1 MASAQLRWFLVASL
15 HVVATAVAVES
26 QAVEVQPGGA
36 VLLRTEKSETNQPI
50 ATCKGQFAGPVGRDT
65 ASPFWKMN
73 LVVALPMPTAR
84 PRLAC
89 SAPLLKADA
98 KDRAL
103 QVHATRLEVP
113 SQRTLRQCARSD
125 TLDATVTVLL
135 LLSSKHWGTCTQRMA
150 PSSHG
155 LDALGSLHL
164 QPIQTGFF
172 SFDPEKL
179 LCAGGGPWY
188 DCRLNKWGDH
198 VVACEKWCGMP
209 PLIPLFW
216 LKSMFT
222 DCKFTNTHPDDDG
235 FFKLPFPDIG
245 GLIKAKMALLSPL
258 KFEPWRGWP
267 IREEDPMKFDPNG
280 GLPDDSTREITKICC
295 QKPTKKCITIGEPT
309 VVVRALP
316 AAAATLFADEG
327 LLTVQRHQSGAAK
340 KERRLRGRGRDA
352 QREAQEF
359 L

>member
-50 ATCKGQFAGPVGRDT
+50 ATCKGQFAGHCESFLEDE
-65 ASPFWKMN
+65 
-73 LVVALPMPTAR
+73 
-84 PRLAC
+84 PRC
-89 SAPLLKADA
+89 RSAYAHCEA
-98 KDRAL
+98 KTCL
-103 QVHATRLEVP
+103 
-113 SQRTLRQCARSD
+113 QCAFAEGR
-125 TLDATVTVLL
+125 
-135 LLSSKHWGTCTQRMA
+135 CE
-150 PSSHG
+150 
-155 LDALGSLHL
+155 
-164 QPIQTGFF
+164 GFF

-222 DCKFTNTHPDDDG
+222 DCKFTNMHPDDDG

-295 QKPTKKCITIGEPT
+295 QKPTKKCLTIGEPT

-316 AAAATLFADEG
+316 AAVATLFADEG
-327 LLTVQRHQSGAAK
+327 LLTVQRSHRGAPTQ
-340 KERRLRGRGRDA
+340 ERRLRGRGRDA

>member
-1 MASAQLRWFLVASL
+1 
-15 HVVATAVAVES
+15 
-26 QAVEVQPGGA
+26 
-36 VLLRTEKSETNQPI
+36 
-50 ATCKGQFAGPVGRDT
+50 
-65 ASPFWKMN
+65 
-73 LVVALPMPTAR
+73 
-84 PRLAC
+84 
-89 SAPLLKADA
+89 
-98 KDRAL
+98 
-103 QVHATRLEVP
+103 
-113 SQRTLRQCARSD
+113 
-125 TLDATVTVLL
+125 
-135 LLSSKHWGTCTQRMA
+135 MA
-150 PSSHG
+150 PASYG
-155 LDALGSLHL
+155 LDALGALPL
-164 QPIQTGFF
+164 QPVQTGFF

-222 DCKFTNTHPDDDG
+222 DCKFTNMHPDDDG

-295 QKPTKKCITIGEPT
+295 QKPTKKCLTIGEPT

-316 AAAATLFADEG
+316 AAVATLFADEG
-327 LLTVQRHQSGAAK
+327 LLTVQRHHRG
-340 KERRLRGRGRDA
+340 KERRLKGRRDA